1 MAGERKYT
9 RIPPESTGDRVY
21 MIHTAEI
28 PYSAKDVSHVWQIGS
43 RYTITGNGGNTF
55 TAHVHGV
62 YEQSSTA
69 GKLAVHYNATAKNE
83 NYLAQAGQSI
93 KLDTDGDDVLD
104 TVATVSADAYDVYI
118 PAQNIMG
125 WDNPEYGWNIDRF
138 GSGFMTFA
146 EGPPQITGMGSLR
159 VNDPLLLA
167 AYDFSIS
174 SLPNEFTNSRE
185 GESQVTNSWDPA
197 TRGVKLT
204 TGTGQPER
212 VTHTSHLFHSY
223 EAGSSMLYIL
233 STRVGDTGKENVARA
248 WGAFDAKDGFLFQLK
263 GSDDAPGGRTQMGTP
278 VSVTPGAGSAL
289 RITHRFTFGDPAVTG
304 NHEILQNEWNRD
316 TLLGTGGASNPSGMK
331 LAINKINAY
340 WIDFQFL
347 GGGRTRW
354 GVFYNGER
362 IVCHEMY
369 HGNGEEGTMTQNN
382 HPISNPNRPICWAMS
397 NYGTPGSGSEFYA
410 YGASIFTEGRTDPLK
425 SSQQSSLDV
434 QTKTWGEPN
443 LQPYWRTKQTRNGRT
458 GSAGFP
464 NYLKSGTY
472 SSGSST
478 QYAMTMSPQQF
489 FLSGAENH
497 TVYQPQTFQLNNH
510 RIRDMQGRP
519 AEIRAFYGCIMRG
532 YEFDDAYPGTPTV
545 LYDTEGDHLGHV
557 VEIGRFVTS
566 GNDEFDF
573 SKLSDNFQYGTVR
586 NLADQ
591 PLGRALQPMS
601 QFASVSDKYGT
612 GVNRV
617 KVTVGAH
624 PIFPLEL
631 LSPRHFFWDK
641 QPVAIRSSLGN
652 VDVSPHF
659 ATNTTFTGFR
669 SSPSAG
675 YASFD
680 QVDNPAEWHYMAM
693 VDSNEAW
700 LYNAQADIDD
710 DRLARTLAVDD
721 CDGLDVGQ
729 VLAVQT
735 GPAAGANC
743 AIMKVDVTGTAIPA
757 TTMTSGIRY
766 QIATVV
772 NTDYKS
778 VGAIINAPGEIFTA
792 SASLNT
798 GNGTVIPVSGNPGT
812 VTICGRGLAT
822 ADAANATVSAL
833 DDGLTSGNFITVATQ
848 GGNVEIA
855 NANITGSGTSTVAKD
870 YWTSLKALQY
880 DVDLGMNAAETVT
893 NGDIALYG
901 NPPPRAAWTFM
912 IKWMEN
918 SGEDSDGD
926 SGPEEENS
934 RSNWNIFWR
943 ERVQ

>member
-28 PYSAKDVSHVWQIGS
+28 PYSAKDPTHVWKIGT

-69 GKLAVHYNATAKNE
+69 GILAVHYNATAKNE
-83 NYLAQAGQSI
+83 NYLAQSGQSI
-93 KLDTDGDDVLD
+93 QLDTDGDDVLE
-104 TVATVSADAYDVYI
+104 TIATVSADAYDVYI
-118 PAQNIMG
+118 PAQNVMG

-146 EGPPQITGMGSLR
+146 EGPPQISGLGSLK

-167 AYDFSIS
+167 SYDFSLS
-174 SLPNEFTNSRE
+174 NLPNEFVNSRE
-185 GESQVTNSWDPA
+185 GEYEVTNTYDPD

-204 TGTGQPER
+204 VGTAGGER

-223 EAGSSMLYIL
+223 ENGSSMLFIMAA
-233 STRVGDTGKENVARA
+233 RVGDTGKENVTRL
-248 WGAFDAKDGFLFQLK
+248 WGAFDANDGYYFQVK
-263 GSDDAPGGRTQMGTP
+263 GSDAAPGGRTQMGSP
-278 VSVTPGAGSAL
+278 VAVTPEAGAAL
-289 RITHRFTFGDPAVTG
+289 RVAHRYTFNGSTV

-316 TLLGTGGASNPSGMK
+316 TLLGTGGATNPSGMQ
-331 LAINKINAY
+331 LEINKINAY
-340 WIDFQFL
+340 WIDFQFI

-354 GVFYNGER
+354 GVYYNGER

-369 HGNGEEGTMTQNN
+369 HGNGEEGVMTQNH
-382 HPISNPNRPICWAMS
+382 HPLSNPSRPVCWAMA
-397 NYGTPGSGSEFYA
+397 NYGTSGSGSEFYA
-410 YGASIFTEGRTDPLK
+410 YGASVMTEARTDPLE
-425 SSQQSSLDV
+425 SAQQASLDV

-458 GSAGFP
+458 GSTGFP

-489 FLSGAENH
+489 YLSGQENH
-497 TVYQPQTFQLNNH
+497 SVYQPITFQLNNH

-532 YEFDDAYPGTPTV
+532 FEFDDAYPGTPTV
-545 LYDTEGDHLGHV
+545 LYDTDGDHLGHV
-557 VEIGRFVTS
+557 VEIGRYVTN
-566 GNDEFDF
+566 GNDIFDF
-573 SKLSDNFQYGTVR
+573 SKLTENFQYGTVR

-591 PLGRALQPMS
+591 TLARQLQVCS
-601 QFASVSDKYGT
+601 NFESSTDKYGT

-617 KVTVGAH
+617 KITVGDH
-624 PIFPLEL
+624 PIFPPPLI
-631 LSPRHFFWDK
+631 SARHYFWDK
-641 QPVAIRSSLGN
+641 QPVALRDKNGN
-652 VDVSPHF
+652 VDVSPYF
-659 ATNTTFTGFR
+659 TTNTTFTGWR
-669 SSPSAG
+669 QTPGSG
-675 YASFD
+675 YASYD
-680 QVDNPAEWHYMAM
+680 KVDNPAEWHFMSM
-693 VDSNEAW
+693 VDNNECW
-700 LYNAQADIDD
+700 LYNSSADIDD
-710 DRLARTLAVDD
+710 DRLARTLDVDD
-721 CDGLDVGQ
+721 CEGLDVGQ

-743 AIMKVDVTGTAIPA
+743 AVMKVDVSGTAIPA
-757 TTMTSGIRY
+757 TEMVGGVKY
-766 QIATVV
+766 QIATIS

-778 VGAIINAPGEIFTA
+778 VGATINAPGEIFTA
-792 SASLNT
+792 TASLNT
-798 GNGTVIPVSGNPGT
+798 GGGTVIPVSGNPGT
-812 VTICGRGLAT
+812 VVICGRGLAT
-822 ADAANATVSAL
+822 ADAANATVSSL
-833 DDGLTSGNFITVATQ
+833 DVGLASGNFITVATQ

-855 NANITGSGTSTVAKD
+855 NANITGSATSTVAKD
-870 YWTSLKALQY
+870 YWTSLKALQF
-880 DVDLGMNAAETVT
+880 DVDLGMNAAEDVAG
-893 NGDIALYG
+893 NVALYG
-901 NPPPRAAWTFM
+901 NPPPRAAWTYM
-912 IKWMEN
+912 IKWLEN

-926 SGPEEENS
+926 AGPEEENC

-943 ERVQ
+943 ERTQ